1 MTRLTALIIRNP
13 DNEIYGDFYGP
24 IDGKYGL
31 AVVFDDKTPS
41 GCSRPRVLLE
51 SGPVY
56 ETPESAK
63 DQAEEIIKKTREMT
77 EDLLYA

>member
-1 MTRLTALIIRNP
+1 MNRLTALIIRNP
-13 DNEIYGDFYGP
+13 DNLIYGDCYGP

-51 SGPVY
+51 SSPIY
-56 ETPESAK
+56 PTFEAAK
-63 DQAEEIIKKTREMT
+63 NHADSIIKDVRELP
-77 EDLLYA
+77 EELVA

>member
-13 DNEIYGDFYGP
+13 DNLIYGDCYGP

-51 SGPVY
+51 SGPLY
-56 ETPESAK
+56 DRPEFAK
-63 DQAEEIIKKTREMT
+63 KEAERIIEDVRALPEEM
-77 EDLLYA
+77 LA

>member
-13 DNEIYGDFYGP
+13 DNEIYGDCYGP
-24 IDGKYGL
+24 IGGKYGL

-41 GCSRPRVLLE
+41 GCSRPRMLLR
-51 SGPVY
+51 SGLIY

-63 DQAEEIIKKTREMT
+63 DQAEEIIKKIRELP
-77 EDLLYA
+77 EDSIV

>member
-13 DNEIYGDFYGP
+13 DNLIYGDCYGP
-24 IDGKYGL
+24 IGGKYGL

-41 GCSRPRVLLE
+41 GCSRPRMLLR
-51 SGPVY
+51 SGLIY

-63 DQAEEIIKKTREMT
+63 DQAEEIIKKIRELP
-77 EDLLYA
+77 EDSIV

>member
-13 DNEIYGDFYGP
+13 DNKIYGDSFGP

-41 GCSRPRVLLE
+41 GCSRPRILLE
-51 SGPVY
+51 SCPIY
-56 ETPESAK
+56 ETPDTAMN
-63 DQAEEIIKKTREMT
+63 QAEEIIKEIRELP
-77 EDLLYA
+77 EDLLA